1 MKKSCCLVLVVVLV
15 FLLVSILSN
24 AGAEQYGEGR
34 ALLQERCTSCHNLNR
49 VQRKIGEYNAEAW
62 DEYVARMQK
71 KGARVTDS
79 EKDVIVKFLSA
90 LESGK
95 DL

>member
-1 MKKSCCLVLVVVLV
+1 MRTPISSVLGIVAVG
-15 FLLVSILSN
+15 FLVSMVPD
-24 AGAEQYGEGR
+24 AVAEQYGEGR

-49 VQRKIGEYNAEAW
+49 VKRKIGEYNAGEW
-62 DEYVARMQK
+62 DEYVTRMQK

-79 EKDVIVKFLSA
+79 EKEIIVKFLST